1 MDKKRLFDILCQE
14 STLLKAWTVVKQK
27 GAAGGVDGIT
37 ITHFDENVGEYLK
50 QLKQDLLAGQWNPEP
65 YLRISIPKKENERR
79 KLGLLSIKDKVVQQA
94 IKQLIEPRFEKIFV
108 SNSYAYRPEK
118 GHTKA
123 IRFTQACCRNKKYP
137 FILRLDIDNF
147 FDTIDHDILF
157 RRIRPVVPD
166 EELLRLIQLC
176 VKMGVVSKK
185 MKWEEVKEG
194 VPQGAVLSPLLANYY
209 LHSFD
214 QFVLSHTKM
223 YVRYADD
230 FILCCESPAQAETL
244 LKACSEFLTQRLKLR
259 LNAPEITEIKNGF
272 EFLGIT
278 LDNRKLSLSDKKKN
292 DLHQRIRELSWE
304 ERNFTPKSLQALAG
318 IHTYYGNLLPQNY
331 LAEFDNVLLA
341 HLQELIQTSWNHIP
355 NKSVLQE
362 ALKNIRFFAPEN
374 ILCKSQLKADL
385 IATYLSMRTRKT
397 RMENQEK
404 NRKIIIQRKKEY
416 RKKENEAS
424 ELIINTYGT
433 YIGVSNKGITVK
445 VYGKQQP
452 MPPTQ
457 NLQHIT
463 VLSNGVSLS
472 SNAVDYCMQNQIG
485 IDFFTS
491 TGHHIGSLLSGHY
504 MQSLLWEKQ
513 AMLPLAQ
520 KSKLAATLIYG
531 KLKNQQNLIKY
542 FHKYHKTTSE
552 TLCAKYKEIIPQLN
566 ALSKTCKQISAS
578 ATVTDDYRTKLL
590 SLEAQGA
597 EAYWDYIRELISDD
611 DVHFLRRERHGAT
624 DLVNCLLN
632 YGYALLYARVWQ
644 ALLYRKLNPAE
655 SVLHVRQPGKPT
667 FVYDV
672 VELFRTQTVD
682 RIVITLVQKKEPLTV
697 RKGLLDEAT
706 KKLLIGNILERINR
720 YEKYR
725 SKECRLSDIISL
737 QAKEIAEFVEW
748 GTSYKPYIAKW

>member
-14 STLLKAWTVVKQK
+14 STLLKAWAVVKQK
-27 GAAGGVDGIT
+27 GAAGGVDGVT

-50 QLKQDLLAGQWNPEP
+50 QLKQDLIAGQWNPEP
-65 YLRISIPKKENERR
+65 YLRITIPKKENERR
-79 KLGLLSIKDKVVQQA
+79 KLGRLSIKDKVVQQA

-123 IRFTQACCRNKKYP
+123 IRFTHACCRNKKYP

-194 VPQGAVLSPLLANYY
+194 LPQGAVLSPLLANYY

-230 FILCCESPAQAETL
+230 FILCCESSAQAETL
-244 LKACSEFLTQRLKLR
+244 LQACSEFLTQRLKLH
-259 LNAPEITEIKNGF
+259 LNTPEITEIKNGF

-278 LDNRKLSLSDKKKN
+278 LDNRKLSLSEKKKN
-292 DLHQRIRELSWE
+292 DLHQRIRELNWE
-304 ERNFTPKSLQALAG
+304 ERNFTPKGLQALAG
-318 IHTYYGNLLPQNY
+318 LHTYYGNLL
-331 LAEFDNVLLA
+331 
-341 HLQELIQTSWNHIP
+341 
-355 NKSVLQE
+355 
-362 ALKNIRFFAPEN
+362 
-374 ILCKSQLKADL
+374 SQ
-385 IATYLSMRTRKT
+385 
-397 RMENQEK
+397 
-404 NRKIIIQRKKEY
+404 
-416 RKKENEAS
+416 
-424 ELIINTYGT
+424 
-433 YIGVSNKGITVK
+433 
-445 VYGKQQP
+445 
-452 MPPTQ
+452 
-457 NLQHIT
+457 
-463 VLSNGVSLS
+463 
-472 SNAVDYCMQNQIG
+472 DY
-485 IDFFTS
+485 
-491 TGHHIGSLLSGHY
+491 
-504 MQSLLWEKQ
+504 
-513 AMLPLAQ
+513 
-520 KSKLAATLIYG
+520 
-531 KLKNQQNLIKY
+531 
-542 FHKYHKTTSE
+542 
-552 TLCAKYKEIIPQLN
+552 
-566 ALSKTCKQISAS
+566 
-578 ATVTDDYRTKLL
+578 
-590 SLEAQGA
+590 
-597 EAYWDYIRELISDD
+597 
-611 DVHFLRRERHGAT
+611 
-624 DLVNCLLN
+624 
-632 YGYALLYARVWQ
+632 
-644 ALLYRKLNPAE
+644 LNPAE

-725 SKECRLSDIISL
+725 SKECKLSDIINL
-737 QAKEIAEFVEW
+737 QTKEIAEFIEW